1 MNPYSIAGWISRI
14 ENKECRDYYL
24 HSPNYDS
31 LKDKVC
37 ETFTDVFFNN
47 NFYDKKNTS
56 DFSKEGSFF
65 WKLKKGQ
72 IHISNPH
79 TLTGDVRF
87 IETARVIHI
96 PTRKIGTFLTD
107 TQGSLETRGRQFIKW
122 GDITDYTFASDLKN
136 LEWYFDIK
144 NEQQVYQVYQAGAK
158 VVRNNQTWQ
167 YGNEDIHNDKPCVG
181 TVLETVDGH
190 LNGHFIWVKWENGKK
205 RGYNQIYLLLYNDGE
220 TTATAT
226 TTDTNKVDKLIGKTV
241 IVNNVLPTIVDG
253 KVPTG
258 SVLTPKIKKAIV
270 QNGNLSFRE
279 VIV

>member
-1 MNPYSIAGWISRI
+1 MNPYSIADWISRI

-37 ETFTDVFFNN
+37 ETFTDAFFDN
-47 NFYDKKNTS
+47 NFYDKNTS

-96 PTRKIGTFLTD
+96 PTGKIGTFLINTE
-107 TQGSLETRGRQFIKW
+107 GSLETLGRQFIKW
-122 GDITDYTFASDLKN
+122 LDTIDYTFASDLKN
-136 LEWYFDIK
+136 LEWYFGKK
-144 NEQQVYQVYQAGAK
+144 NEKQATLMKTYQVGAK
-158 VVRNNQTWQ
+158 VVRNNQNWQ
-167 YGNEDIHNDKPCVG
+167 FGKEDIHNDKPCVG
-181 TVLETVDGH
+181 TIETV
-190 LNGHFIWVKWENGKK
+190 NEEINFVFVKWENG
-205 RGYNQIYLLLYNDGE
+205 RCCGYNIRFLLLYNDE
-220 TTATAT
+220 NT

-258 SVLTPKIKKAIV
+258 GVLKPKIKKAIV
-270 QNGNLSFRE
+270 QNGNLLFRE